1 MESLQISKSNYQR
14 IMDHLLGLC
23 PLEGCGLMAGR
34 KGVVQLIY
42 QVTNRLNSPVAF
54 EMDPAEQLAAMLDI
68 EERELE
74 LLAIYHSHPH
84 GPATPSSVDI
94 KTNYYPETA
103 QVIVSWSDPDH
114 PTTRAFRIQGGDISE
129 VPFHIR

>member
-1 MESLQISKSNYQR
+1 MESLQISESNYQKLLA
-14 IMDHLLGLC
+14 HLHGLH

-34 KGVVQLIY
+34 NGFVQSIY
-42 QVTNRLNSPVAF
+42 QITNRLNSPVAY

-68 EERELE
+68 EERGLE
-74 LLAIYHSHPH
+74 FLAIYHSHPR

-103 QVIVSWSDPDH
+103 QVIVSWSDPNH
-114 PTTRAFRIQGGDISE
+114 TTTRAFRIHGGEVSE
-129 VPFHIR
+129 VPFQIR

>member
-1 MESLQISKSNYQR
+1 MESLQISKSKYQR
-14 IMDHLLGLC
+14 IMAHLLGLH

-34 KGVVQLIY
+34 NGVVQFIY
-42 QVTNRLNSPVAF
+42 QISNRLNSPVAF

-84 GPATPSSVDI
+84 GPARPSSVDI
-94 KTNYYPETA
+94 KTNYYPETV

-129 VPFHIR
+129 VPFQIR